1 MKTYTC
7 VNVYVNLHR
16 YGKRNGKEV
25 VQAVNTG
32 FIKALKIKVVVGKLT
47 SSLYIKCLHFNY
59 DFYV

>member
-32 FIKALKIKVVVGKLT
+32 FIKALKIKVVVGRLT
-47 SSLYIKCLHFNY
+47 SSLYIKCLHFN
-59 DFYV
+59 